1 MHEGYL
7 YAITA
12 LLPLSALMVV
22 VQTNPYHALVIRG
35 ILGAIAALVYA
46 TLGAADVALTEALVG
61 TMLAIALYAVAVRS
75 SLVLR
80 LGAIASPER
89 YANADEEPTSRE
101 AAFTKPLACPIDPS
115 QFGPFLSEL
124 RAILRNYH
132 MRVEV
137 LTYPDLPAL
146 QQALHAKEVHATCLP
161 VVQEGVES
169 GNTQPAYHLNLRV
182 PRLYQIMQTDLAPTV
197 AHLSYVDVAN
207 AEQKLP

>member
-1 MHEGYL
+1 MNEGYL
-7 YAITA
+7 YAITV

-22 VQTNPYHALVIRG
+22 VQTNPYHALVMRG

-80 LGAIASPER
+80 LGAIVLPGR
-89 YANADEEPTSRE
+89 YANAAEEPTSSKE
-101 AAFTKPLACPIDPS
+101 DLTQPLACPIDPS
-115 QFGPFLSEL
+115 QFGQFLNEL

-137 LTYPDLPAL
+137 LPYPDLPTL
-146 QQALHAKEVHATCLP
+146 QQALQAKEVHATCLP
-161 VVQEGVES
+161 TATNDVAEDSTE
-169 GNTQPAYHLNLRV
+169 PIYHLEIRV
-182 PRLYQIMQTDLAPTV
+182 PRLYRMMQTDLAST
-197 AHLSYVDVAN
+197 AASLSYVDVAKT
-207 AEQKLP
+207 EEKSP

>member
-1 MHEGYL
+1 MNESYL

-80 LGAIASPER
+80 LGAIVPPER
-89 YANADEEPTSRE
+89 YANAAEETISSNGDSTAR
-101 AAFTKPLACPIDPS
+101 LACPIDPS
-115 QFGPFLSEL
+115 QFGQFLSEL
-124 RAILRNYH
+124 RAVLRNYH
-132 MRVEV
+132 MRIEV
-137 LTYPDLPAL
+137 LSYPDLPAL

-161 VVQEGVES
+161 ALKEDVEADGS
-169 GNTQPAYHLNLRV
+169 ESAYHLEIRV
-182 PRLYQIMQTDLAPTV
+182 PRLYQIMQAELASTA